1 MEHREKK
8 KAVLL
13 FRNVCNLDIG
23 FEQGTEEEEE
33 EDVEHAKYDEF
44 RIS

>member
-23 FEQGTEEEEE
+23 FEQGTEEEE
-33 EDVEHAKYDEF
+33 DVEQAKYDEF